1 MRWALARVALAV
13 TSMVALAFLIPLGFA
28 IDHIAAQRAYADA
41 QSRVAAIE
49 PLLAVT
55 TDRTQLQGALE
66 TMGAQDIALR
76 LPGGVELGTSHAT
89 AQQLA
94 AVAAQG
100 RAQTLAVPGGS
111 VLVQPEIVSGAS
123 SAGSNNRGSSAN
135 SSGMTLIQVFIDAGT
150 TRAGVLRGWLILSG
164 VALLLVAGSTLV
176 ADRLA
181 TRVVGAARHLAQASR
196 KLGDG
201 DTAVRVEAEGPD
213 ELREAGEA
221 FNTMADRVVQLLAAE
236 RELVADLSHRLRTPL
251 TALRLNAQALGDVPA
266 AASTREAVA
275 KLEQEVDQII
285 KTARGGSS
293 NAGSCDLAAV
303 VAERMAFWSA
313 LAEDQERPW
322 QLVGASAP
330 TPVPVA
336 APELAAALDAVLGN
350 VFRHTPEGTAFQVT
364 VHQGHGSVAVLVD
377 DAGPGLDRPG
387 RTLRRGEGSGR
398 VGSTGLGLDIVRKLA
413 ERTGGSLA
421 VDRSP
426 LGGVQVHFSFLT
438 PSKNS
443 ALPAN
448 GQAARARRYARRG
461 RG

>member
-13 TSMVALAFLIPLGFA
+13 TSMVALAFLVPLGFA

-41 QSRVAAIE
+41 QSRIAAIE

-55 TDRTQLQGALE
+55 TDRLQLQGALE
-66 TMGAQDIALR
+66 TMSGSQNIALR
-76 LPGGVELGTSHAT
+76 LPGDVDLGTSHAS
-89 AQQLA
+89 AAQLA

-111 VLVQPEIVSGAS
+111 VLVQPEVVDG
-123 SAGSNNRGSSAN
+123 GR
-135 SSGMTLIQVFIDAGT
+135 MTLIEVYIDAGRT
-150 TRAGVLRGWLILSG
+150 HQGVARGWLILTG
-164 VALLLVAGSTLV
+164 VALLLVAGSTAV

-201 DTAVRVEAEGPD
+201 DTTVRVDAEGPD

-221 FNTMADRVVQLLAAE
+221 FNVMADRVVHLLAAE

-266 AASTREAVA
+266 AASTRDAVA

-285 KTARGGSS
+285 KAARGGSTNS
-293 NAGSCDLAAV
+293 GSCDVAAV

-322 QLVGASAP
+322 QLVGASGP

-350 VFRHTPEGTAFQVT
+350 VFRHTSEGTAFQVT
-364 VHQGHGSVAVLVD
+364 VHQGRGSVAILVD
-377 DAGPGLDRPG
+377 DAGPGLDRPE
-387 RTLRRGEGSGR
+387 RTLRRGEGSGQ
-398 VGSTGLGLDIVRKLA
+398 VGSTGLGLDIVRKLS
-413 ERTGGSLA
+413 ERTGGSMT

-443 ALPAN
+443 ANPVP
-448 GQAARARRYARRG
+448 GQGARAKRYARRG
-461 RG
+461 RE

>member
-55 TDRTQLQGALE
+55 TDRTALQGALD
-66 TMGAQDIALR
+66 TMNGYQNIALR
-76 LPGGVELGTSHAT
+76 LPGGDSIGSSRAT
-89 AQQLA
+89 KRQLD
-94 AVAAQG
+94 AVAAAG
-100 RAQTLAVPGGS
+100 RAATLAVPGGT
-111 VLVQPEIVSGAS
+111 VLVQPEVVTG
-123 SAGSNNRGSSAN
+123 GT
-135 SSGMTLIQVFIDAGT
+135 TLIQVFIDTGH
-150 TRAGVLRGWLILSG
+150 TRQGVARGWLILSS
-164 VALLLVAGSTLV
+164 VALALVLGSTLV

-181 TRVVGAARHLAQASR
+181 TRVVGAARHLADASR

-201 DTAVRVEAEGPD
+201 DTSVRIDAVGPH
-213 ELREAGEA
+213 ELREAGVA

-251 TALRLNAQALGDVPA
+251 TALRLNANALGDMPE

-275 KLEQEVDQII
+275 KLEQEVDTII
-285 KTARGGSS
+285 KAARGGTT
-293 NAGSCDLAAV
+293 ARTAEGGTSCDVAAV

-322 QLVGASAP
+322 QLVAAAGPA
-330 TPVPVA
+330 PVPVA
-336 APELAAALDAVLGN
+336 APELGAALDAVLGN
-350 VFRHTPEGTAFQVT
+350 VFRHTPEGASFQVT
-364 VHQGHGSVAVLVD
+364 VHRGEGSVAILVD
-377 DAGPGLDRPG
+377 DSGPGFKEPG
-387 RTLRRGEGSGR
+387 KALRRGEGTGG

-413 ERTGGSLA
+413 ERTGGSLT
-421 VDRSP
+421 VDRSS
-426 LGGVQVHFSFLT
+426 LGGAQVHVSFRT
-438 PSKNS
+438 EEGVSP
-443 ALPAN
+443 
-448 GQAARARRYARRG
+448 RAVRPRRYARRA

>member
-41 QSRVAAIE
+41 QARVAAIE

-55 TDRTQLQGALE
+55 TDRTQLLGALE
-66 TMGAQDIALR
+66 TMSGAQNIALR
-76 LPGGVELGTSHAT
+76 LPDGVELGTSHTSAGR
-89 AQQLA
+89 LD
-94 AVAAQG
+94 AVAAQA

-111 VLVQPEIVSGAS
+111 VLVQPEVVG
-123 SAGSNNRGSSAN
+123 GGR
-135 SSGMTLIQVFIDAGT
+135 MTLIEVFIDSAE
-150 TRAGVLRGWLILSG
+150 TRHGVLRGWLILSG
-164 VALLLVAGSTLV
+164 VAVLLVAGSTLV

-201 DTAVRVEAEGPD
+201 DTAVRVTADGPN
-213 ELREAGEA
+213 ELREAGDA
-221 FNTMADRVVQLLAAE
+221 FNAMADRVVQLLAAE

-251 TALRLNAQALGDVPA
+251 TALRLNAQALGDAPA

-285 KTARGGSS
+285 RAARGGTG

-322 QLVGASAP
+322 HLVGASGPA
-330 TPVPVA
+330 PVPVA

-364 VHQGHGSVAVLVD
+364 VHQGRDSVSVLVD
-377 DAGPGLDRPG
+377 DAGPGLDEPDRA
-387 RTLRRGEGSGR
+387 LRRGEGSGR
-398 VGSTGLGLDIVRKLA
+398 VGSTGLGLDIVRRLA
-413 ERTGGSLA
+413 ERTGGSLT

-426 LGGVQVHFSFLT
+426 LGGAQVHFSFMT
-438 PSKNS
+438 PSKQ
-443 ALPAN
+443 APHAVA

-461 RG
+461 RE

>member
-28 IDHIAAQRAYADA
+28 IDHIAAQRALADA
-41 QSRVAAIE
+41 QARIAAIE

-66 TMGAQDIALR
+66 TMSDAQDIALR
-76 LPGGVELGTSHAT
+76 LPGGDVLGTSHTSA
-89 AQQLA
+89 AQLA
-94 AVAAQG
+94 AVEAQR

-111 VLVQPEIVSGAS
+111 VLVQPEVVDGGQTTVIE
-123 SAGSNNRGSSAN
+123 
-135 SSGMTLIQVFIDAGT
+135 VFIDTGST
-150 TRAGVLRGWLILSG
+150 HEGVLRGWLILSG

-201 DTAVRVEAEGPD
+201 DTTVRVAADGPH
-213 ELREAGEA
+213 ELREAGDA
-221 FNTMADRVVQLLAAE
+221 FNAMADRVVHLLAAE

-266 AASTREAVA
+266 AASTRDAVA

-285 KTARGGSS
+285 RTARGGTG

-322 QLVGASAP
+322 HLVGTAGP
-330 TPVPVA
+330 VPVPVA

-364 VHQGHGSVAVLVD
+364 VHQGQDSAAILVD
-377 DAGPGLDRPG
+377 DAGPGLDEPDRA
-387 RTLRRGEGSGR
+387 LRRGEGSGR

-413 ERTGGSLA
+413 ERAGGSLT

-426 LGGVQVHFSFLT
+426 LGGAQVHFSFLMPPHAASPT
-438 PSKNS
+438 S
-443 ALPAN
+443 
-448 GQAARARRYARRG
+448 GQVARARRYARRG
-461 RG
+461 RE

>member
-1 MRWALARVALAV
+1 VRWALARVALAV

-28 IDHIAAQRAYADA
+28 IDHIAAQRALADA
-41 QSRVAAIE
+41 QSRIAAIE

-55 TDRTQLQGALE
+55 TDRTQLQGALA
-66 TMGAQDIALR
+66 TMSGAQDIAVR
-76 LPGGVELGTSHAT
+76 LPGGDVLGTNRTSA
-89 AQQLA
+89 AQLD
-94 AVAAQG
+94 AVAAQR

-111 VLVQPEIVSGAS
+111 VLVQPEVVDGGRMA
-123 SAGSNNRGSSAN
+123 
-135 SSGMTLIQVFIDAGT
+135 LIEVFIDTGS
-150 TRAGVLRGWLILSG
+150 TREGVMRGWLILSG

-181 TRVVGAARHLAQASR
+181 NRVVGAARHLAQASR

-201 DTAVRVEAEGPD
+201 DTMVRVTADGPH
-213 ELREAGEA
+213 ELREAGDA
-221 FNTMADRVVQLLAAE
+221 FNAMADRVVHLLAAE

-266 AASTREAVA
+266 AASTRDAVA

-285 KTARGGSS
+285 RAARGGTST
-293 NAGSCDLAAV
+293 GSCDLAAV

-322 QLVGASAP
+322 HLVGASSP
-330 TPVPVA
+330 VLVPVA

-364 VHQGHGSVAVLVD
+364 VHQGQDSAAILVD
-377 DAGPGLDRPG
+377 DAGPGLDEPDRA
-387 RTLRRGEGSGR
+387 LRRGEGSGR

-413 ERTGGSLA
+413 ERSGGALT

-426 LGGVQVHFSFLT
+426 LGGAQVHFSFLT
-438 PSKNS
+438 AS
-443 ALPAN
+443 PAS
-448 GQAARARRYARRG
+448 GQVARARRYARRG
-461 RG
+461 RE

>member
-55 TDRTQLQGALE
+55 TDRTALQGALD
-66 TMGAQDIALR
+66 TMDGYQDIALR
-76 LPGGVELGTSHAT
+76 LPDGGSLGSSRAT
-89 AQQLA
+89 TQQLN
-94 AVAAQG
+94 AVAAAG
-100 RAQTLAVPGGS
+100 RAATLAVPGGT
-111 VLVQPEIVSGAS
+111 VLVQPEVVTG
-123 SAGSNNRGSSAN
+123 GGT
-135 SSGMTLIQVFIDAGT
+135 TLIEVFIDTGH
-150 TRAGVLRGWLILSG
+150 TRQGVARGWLILTA
-164 VALLLVAGSTLV
+164 VALTLVLGSTLV

-181 TRVVGAARHLAQASR
+181 TRVVGAARHLADASR

-201 DTAVRVEAEGPD
+201 DTSVRVEADGPN
-213 ELREAGEA
+213 ELREAGVA

-251 TALRLNAQALGDVPA
+251 TALRLNANALGDMPE

-275 KLEQEVDQII
+275 KLEQEVDAII
-285 KTARGGSS
+285 KTARGGTT
-293 NAGSCDLAAV
+293 ARGADGGTTCDVAAV

-313 LAEDQERPW
+313 LAEDQERAW
-322 QLVGASAP
+322 QLVAAAGPA
-330 TPVPVA
+330 PVPVA
-336 APELAAALDAVLGN
+336 APELGAALDAVLGN
-350 VFRHTPEGTAFQVT
+350 VFRHTPEGTSFQVT
-364 VHQGHGSVAVLVD
+364 VHRGEDSVAILVD
-377 DAGPGLDRPG
+377 DSGPGFREPDRA
-387 RTLRRGEGSGR
+387 LRRGEGTGG

-413 ERTGGSLA
+413 ERTGGSLT

-426 LGGVQVHFSFLT
+426 LGGAQVHVSFRIEGGLS
-438 PSKNS
+438 PQGGRS
-443 ALPAN
+443 
-448 GQAARARRYARRG
+448 RRYARRG

>member
-13 TSMVALAFLIPLGFA
+13 TSMVALAFLVPLGFA
-28 IDHIAAQRAYADA
+28 IDHIAAQRGVTDA

-66 TMGAQDIALR
+66 TMSGAQDIAVR
-76 LPGGVELGTSHAT
+76 LPGNGGMIGTNHAT
-89 AQQLA
+89 TAQLD
-94 AVAAQG
+94 AVERSG
-100 RAQTLAVPGGS
+100 RAQQLAVPGGS
-111 VLVQPEIVSGAS
+111 VLVQPEVV
-123 SAGSNNRGSSAN
+123 N
-135 SSGMTLIQVFIDAGT
+135 SVNGGQMTLIEVFIDSAK
-150 TRAGVLRGWLILSG
+150 TRQGVVRGWLILSG
-164 VALLLVAGSTLV
+164 VAVLLVAGSTLV

-181 TRVVGAARHLAQASR
+181 TRVVGAARHLAEASR

-201 DTAVRVEAEGPD
+201 DTAVRVTTDGPN
-213 ELREAGEA
+213 ELREAGDA
-221 FNTMADRVVQLLAAE
+221 FNTMADRVVHLIAAE

-251 TALRLNAQALGDVPA
+251 TAVRLNAQALGDVPA
-266 AASTREAVA
+266 AASTLDAVA

-285 KTARGGSS
+285 RAARGGTSVAAS
-293 NAGSCDLAAV
+293 TGSCDLTAV

-322 QLVGASAP
+322 HLVGASSP

-364 VHQGHGSVAVLVD
+364 VHQGHDSVSVLVD
-377 DAGPGLDRPG
+377 DAGPGLDEPDRA
-387 RTLRRGEGSGR
+387 LRRGEGSGR
-398 VGSTGLGLDIVRKLA
+398 VGSTGLGMDIVRKLA
-413 ERTGGSLA
+413 ERTGGSMT

-438 PSKNS
+438 PSKS
-443 ALPAN
+443 SSLLN
-448 GQAARARRYARRG
+448 GQSARAKRYARRG
-461 RG
+461 RV

>member
-1 MRWALARVALAV
+1 VRWALARVALAV
-13 TSMVALAFLIPLGFA
+13 TSMVALAFLVPLGFA

-66 TMGAQDIALR
+66 TMSGSQDIALR
-76 LPGGVELGTSHAT
+76 LPGGVELGTGHAT

-111 VLVQPEIVSGAS
+111 LLVQPEVVDG
-123 SAGSNNRGSSAN
+123 GR
-135 SSGMTLIQVFIDAGT
+135 MTLIQVYIDAGKT
-150 TRAGVLRGWLILSG
+150 HQGVVRGWLILSG
-164 VALLLVAGSTLV
+164 VALLLVAGSTAV
-176 ADRLA
+176 ADRLGI
-181 TRVVGAARHLAQASR
+181 RMVGAARRLAQASK

-201 DTAVRVEAEGPD
+201 DTAVRVDAEGPD

-221 FNTMADRVVQLLAAE
+221 FNAMADRVVQLLAAE

-266 AASTREAVA
+266 AASTRDAVA

-285 KTARGGSS
+285 KAARGGSAAAS
-293 NAGSCDLAAV
+293 GSCDLAAV

-322 QLVGASAP
+322 HLVGAAAP

-364 VHQGHGSVAVLVD
+364 VHQGRGSVAVLVD
-377 DAGPGLDRPG
+377 DAGPGLAEPDRA
-387 RTLRRGEGSGR
+387 LRRGEGSGR
-398 VGSTGLGLDIVRKLA
+398 PGSTGLGLDIVRKLA
-413 ERTGGSLA
+413 ERTGGTMA

-426 LGGVQVHFSFLT
+426 LGGAQVHLSFVT
-438 PSKNS
+438 SGAAAGPF
-443 ALPAN
+443 AR
-448 GQAARARRYARRG
+448 QAERGRRYARRG
-461 RG
+461 RA

>member
-13 TSMVALAFLIPLGFA
+13 TSMVALAFLVPLGFA

-41 QSRVAAIE
+41 QSRIAAIE

-66 TMGAQDIALR
+66 TMSGYQDIALR
-76 LPGGVELGTSHAT
+76 LPGGVDLGTSHAST
-89 AQQLA
+89 AQLA
-94 AVAAQG
+94 AVATQG
-100 RAQTLAVPGGS
+100 RAATLAVPGGS
-111 VLVQPEIVSGAS
+111 VLVQPEVVDG
-123 SAGSNNRGSSAN
+123 GR
-135 SSGMTLIQVFIDAGT
+135 MTLIQVYIDAVRT
-150 TRAGVLRGWLILSG
+150 HRGVARGWLILSG
-164 VALLLVAGSTLV
+164 IALLLVAGSTAV

-201 DTAVRVEAEGPD
+201 DTTVRVDAEGPD

-221 FNTMADRVVQLLAAE
+221 FNVMADRVVHLLAAE

-266 AASTREAVA
+266 AASTRDAVA

-285 KTARGGSS
+285 KAARGGSS
-293 NAGSCDLAAV
+293 TSGSCDVAAV

-322 QLVGASAP
+322 QLVGASGP

-364 VHQGHGSVAVLVD
+364 VHQGRGSVAILVD
-377 DAGPGLDRPG
+377 DAGPGLDRPD
-387 RTLRRGEGSGR
+387 RPLRRGEGSGR
-398 VGSTGLGLDIVRKLA
+398 VGSTGLGLDIVRKLS
-413 ERTGGSLA
+413 ERSGGSMT

-438 PSKNS
+438 PSTNS
-443 ALPAN
+443 ASAVP
-448 GQAARARRYARRG
+448 GQGARAKRYARRG
-461 RG
+461 RE

>member
-28 IDHIAAQRAYADA
+28 IDHIAAQRGVTDA

-66 TMGAQDIALR
+66 TMSGAQDIAVR
-76 LPGGVELGTSHAT
+76 LPGDDVIGTSHAT
-89 AQQLA
+89 MAQLN
-94 AVAAQG
+94 AVAASG
-100 RAQTLAVPGGS
+100 RAQQLAVPGGS
-111 VLVQPEIVSGAS
+111 VLVQPEVVSG
-123 SAGSNNRGSSAN
+123 GQK
-135 SSGMTLIQVFIDAGT
+135 TLIEVYIDAAK
-150 TRAGVLRGWLILSG
+150 TRQGVVRGWLILSG
-164 VALLLVAGSTLV
+164 VAVLLVAGSTLV

-181 TRVVGAARHLAQASR
+181 TRVVGAARHLAEASR

-201 DTAVRVEAEGPD
+201 DTAVRVAADGPN
-213 ELREAGEA
+213 ELREAGDA
-221 FNTMADRVVQLLAAE
+221 FNTMADRVVHLIAAE

-251 TALRLNAQALGDVPA
+251 TAVRLNAQALGDVPA
-266 AASTREAVA
+266 AASTLDAVA

-285 KTARGGSS
+285 RAARGGTSVAAT
-293 NAGSCDLAAV
+293 AGSCDLTAV

-322 QLVGASAP
+322 HLVGVSSPA
-330 TPVPVA
+330 PVPVA

-364 VHQGHGSVAVLVD
+364 VHQGHDSVSVLVD
-377 DAGPGLDRPG
+377 DAGPGLDEPDRA
-387 RTLRRGEGSGR
+387 LRRGEGSGR
-398 VGSTGLGLDIVRKLA
+398 VGSTGLGLDIVRKLT
-413 ERTGGSLA
+413 ERTGGSLT

-426 LGGVQVHFSFLT
+426 LGGAQVHFSFLT

-443 ALPAN
+443 NSRSPVNLLN
-448 GQAARARRYARRG
+448 GHSARARRNARRG
-461 RG
+461 RV